1 MQSFGLCGIKQDDQG
16 DKKWN
21 NCDVYDDE
29 KDESNRTLEVCVK
42 DTIKSPHCYLRA
54 KFKN

>member
-54 KFKN
+54 KLKN